1 MVVVVVVVMVVVVT
15 MVVLVVGTKLIT
27 WSLVTRITI
36 YSSSG
41 RPVGHFW
48 VALYYISQSYGGT
61 NGKPFWASY
70 HWQYGIEFN
79 LEALQ

>member
-1 MVVVVVVVMVVVVT
+1 MVVVVAVVT
-15 MVVLVVGTKLIT
+15 MVVVLVVGTKLIT

-61 NGKPFWASY
+61 NGGTISGKLPLAIW
-70 HWQYGIEFN
+70 H
-79 LEALQ
+79 

>member
-1 MVVVVVVVMVVVVT
+1 MVVVVVVAVVT

-41 RPVGHFW
+41 RPVGHFLGGSVLHQPILW
-48 VALYYISQSYGGT
+48 RDQWQTIS
-61 NGKPFWASY
+61 GKLPLAIW
-70 HWQYGIEFN
+70 H
-79 LEALQ
+79 

>member
-1 MVVVVVVVMVVVVT
+1 MVVVVVVVVTMVVT
-15 MVVLVVGTKLIT
+15 MVVLVGTKLIT

-61 NGKPFWASY
+61 NGGTISGKLPLAIW
-70 HWQYGIEFN
+70 H
-79 LEALQ
+79 